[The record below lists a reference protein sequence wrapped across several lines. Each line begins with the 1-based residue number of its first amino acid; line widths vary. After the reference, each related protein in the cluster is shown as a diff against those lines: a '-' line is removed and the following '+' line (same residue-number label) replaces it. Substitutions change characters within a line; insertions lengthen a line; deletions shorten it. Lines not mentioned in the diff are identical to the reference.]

1 MVFRI
6 DDNERRERVE
16 GDQNIYDTVI
26 NSLIQTGEAEN
37 YFRNFIKTDRG
48 KNFLKD
54 NLDIEQD
61 MNPDNMTDSMTD
73 GQVNQDTTFKDLGDL
88 DDLENAKFH
97 IFILD
102 R

>member
-1 MVFRI
+1 M
-6 DDNERRERVE
+6 
-16 GDQNIYDTVI
+16 
-26 NSLIQTGEAEN
+26 
-37 YFRNFIKTDRG
+37 
-48 KNFLKD
+48 KD
-54 NLDIEQD
+54 NLDIEQG
-61 MNPDNMTDSMTD
+61 MTPENMTD